1 MSLTQ
6 DAEAELSIAAC
17 IKGGPSSG
25 SASSWV
31 NLNH

>member
-6 DAEAELSIAAC
+6 HAEAALSIAAC